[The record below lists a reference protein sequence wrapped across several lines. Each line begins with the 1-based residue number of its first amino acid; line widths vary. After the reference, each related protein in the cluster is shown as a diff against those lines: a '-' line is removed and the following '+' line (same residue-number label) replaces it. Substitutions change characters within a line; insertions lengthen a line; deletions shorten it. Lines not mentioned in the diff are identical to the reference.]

1 MAGEPTTTAP
11 DAVAETIDAIVCR
24 YVDAAREG
32 NPPDLEPFLAA
43 HPEFADELRELLPL
57 VARLERWGTA
67 KEIECVRQSLPQHFP
82 LKELGEY
89 RLVRELGRGGMGVV
103 FHAEH
108 RFSARAVA
116 LKLLPY
122 RLGADL
128 PQRQAQFRQ
137 EADAISRL
145 RHPHIVPIYSYGEE
159 GGYSYYV
166 MQLINGMTLS
176 AVIERLRERD
186 EPFVCRRRRK
196 VLPPTAA
203 ARIPVEQLERGS
215 WKAFAGIGVHV
226 AEALQHAHSAGI
238 LHNDIKPANIM
249 LDSTGRA
256 VITDFSGNGFVDG
269 TTQEEQRIALGTLR
283 YMAPERMYKQCDE
296 RSDVYSLG
304 VTLYELA
311 TQFPAFSN
319 QPAAQLSEAIE
330 RGEIIDP
337 RWHAPDLPIDFA
349 AIITRAMHPDPAQRH
364 ASARELHGELLDF
377 LWQRPM
383 HRKPRR
389 WWSGISLSAS

>member
-1 MAGEPTTTAP
+1 MAGNIITAAP
-11 DAVAETIDAIVCR
+11 DAVAETIDAIVCQ

-32 NPPDLEPFLAA
+32 SPPDLEQFLAA
-43 HPEFADELRELLPL
+43 HPAFADELRELLPL

-67 KEIECVRQSLPQHFP
+67 KEIECVRQSLPVHFP

-108 RFSARAVA
+108 RFSSRAVA

-137 EADAISRL
+137 EVDAIARL
-145 RHPHIVPIYSYGEE
+145 QHPHIVPIYSFGEE
-159 GGYSYYV
+159 GGYFYYV
-166 MQLINGMTLS
+166 MQLIHGMTLS
-176 AVIERLRERD
+176 GVIERLRERD
-186 EPFVCRRRRK
+186 EPFRCRRRRQRTLATATTR
-196 VLPPTAA
+196 VPPGELQ
-203 ARIPVEQLERGS
+203 RSS

-256 VITDFSGNGFVDG
+256 VITDFSGSGLFDG
-269 TTQEEQRIALGTLR
+269 AAQEEQRLALGTLR
-283 YMAPERMYKQCDE
+283 YMAPERLYKQCDE

-304 VTLYELA
+304 VTLYELV
-311 TQFPAFSN
+311 TQSAAFSN
-319 QPAAQLSEAIE
+319 LPAVKLTEAIE
-330 RGEIIDP
+330 RGDIIAP
-337 RWHAPDLPIDFA
+337 RWHAPDLPTDLA
-349 AIITRAMHPDPAQRH
+349 AIIMRAMHPDPAQRQE
-364 ASARELHGELLDF
+364 SARELHGELLDF
-377 LWQRPM
+377 LWQRPS
-383 HRKPRR
+383 RR
-389 WWSGISLSAS
+389 PSTSWWQRRMRSA

>member
-1 MAGEPTTTAP
+1 MAGEPTTAAP

-32 NPPDLEPFLAA
+32 NAPDLEPFLAA
-43 HPEFADELRELLPL
+43 HPEFADELRDLLPL

-128 PQRQAQFRQ
+128 SQRQAQFQQ

-145 RHPHIVPIYSYGEE
+145 QHPHIVPIYSFGEE

-166 MQLINGMTLS
+166 MQLIHGTTLS
-176 AVIERLRERD
+176 SVIERLRERD
-186 EPFVCRRRRK
+186 EPFQCRRRRRR
-196 VLPPTAA
+196 TTSAA
-203 ARIPVEQLERGS
+203 VERIPFNKLERHS
-215 WKAFAGIGVHV
+215 WRSFAGIGVHV
-226 AEALQHAHSAGI
+226 ADALMHAHAAGV

-249 LDSTGRA
+249 LDSNGRA
-256 VITDFSGNGFVDG
+256 VITDFSGNGLVDDV
-269 TTQEEQRIALGTLR
+269 TQAEQRLVLGTLR
-283 YMAPERMYKQCDE
+283 YMAPERLYKKCDQ

-304 VTLYELA
+304 VTLYELVTQAPAFA
-311 TQFPAFSN
+311 TQSAET
-319 QPAAQLSEAIE
+319 LSEAIE
-330 RGEIIDP
+330 RGDIVPP
-337 RWHAPDLPIDFA
+337 RWHAPDLPRDLA
-349 AIITRAMHPDPAQRH
+349 AIILKAMAADPDKRY
-364 ASARELHGELLDF
+364 ASASDFRGELLDF
-377 LWQRPM
+377 LWHRPLRSQR
-383 HRKPRR
+383 RS
-389 WWSGISLSAS
+389 WWRNGP